1 MEGLS
6 HSKLQQAFL
15 RSANIVLLQ
24 ANLCMYEGS
33 ENNFLWKGKL
43 AEGVNWAIVL
53 KCNFLDANP
62 VQLT

>member
-43 AEGVNWAIVL
+43 AEGVN
-53 KCNFLDANP
+53 
-62 VQLT
+62 